1 MSNSLAIAAV
11 TTTLR
16 NLLDQGVREELGG
29 GVVTANPPDKARQS
43 REGRNQ
49 LNIFLYQTIVN
60 GAWRNMDMP
69 NRVKPGEIG
78 QPPLAL
84 NLYYLITAYAKDND
98 DVIGHRLLGAAMQI
112 FHDRALLNPEEI
124 KRALPESNLHNQI
137 ERVRITPQQLS
148 LEELSKLWSI
158 FQTQYRISA
167 AYEVSVIL
175 IDSKR
180 PVKAALPVLTRGEG
194 DRGIETQ
201 ADVRSPFP
209 TLTSLEFPNRQSSL
223 RLGERLMLQGERL
236 EGANAVILRNSR
248 LTQPLTLAPAQQ
260 ANQLEIEL
268 PNQPE
273 TLPAGFYTATVQV
286 QKEGK
291 TRYSNALSFS
301 VAPLISSRNVVN
313 RQLILS
319 CVPDIWAEQAVI
331 LLIGDRELLPEPFS
345 ARTNQLAFDIREIP
359 NGDYFLR
366 LRIDGVDSLL
376 VDRSVTPPIFDPNQ
390 KITL

>member
-11 TTTLR
+11 TATLR

-49 LNIFLYQTIVN
+49 LNLFLYQTVPN
-60 GAWRNMDMP
+60 ATWRNMDMP
-69 NRVKPGEIG
+69 NRVKPGETG

-98 DVIGHRLLGAAMQI
+98 DVIGHRLLGTAMQI
-112 FHDRALLNPEEI
+112 FHDRAILSPEEI
-124 KRALPESNLHNQI
+124 KRALSESNLHNQI
-137 ERVRITPQQLS
+137 ERIRITPQQLS

-167 AYEVSVIL
+167 AYEVAVIL

-194 DRGIETQ
+194 DRGVETQ
-201 ADVRSPFP
+201 ADVTSPFP
-209 TLTSLEFPNRQSSL
+209 TLTSLEFPNRQASL
-223 RLGERLMLQGERL
+223 RLGERLVLRGERL
-236 EGANAVILRNSR
+236 EGANAVLLRNLR
-248 LTQPLTLAPAQQ
+248 LTQPLTLAPTQE

-268 PNQPE
+268 PNQPD
-273 TLPAGFYTATVQV
+273 LPAGFYTATVQV

-301 VAPLISSRNVVN
+301 VAPIINSRNVVN
-313 RQLILS
+313 RQLTLT
-319 CVPDIWAEQAVI
+319 CVPDIWAEQSVT

-345 ARTNQLAFDIREIP
+345 AKTNQLTFDIREIP
-359 NGDYFLR
+359 SGEYFLR
-366 LRIDGVDSLL
+366 LRVDGVDSLL
-376 VDRSVTPPIFDPNQ
+376 VDRSVTPPIFDSNQ
-390 KITL
+390 KLTL